1 MMLLRQELREPANYN
16 SILSAVANGATF
28 PKEIAEKAG
37 VEQGSIGKYL
47 KTLEGLGLI
56 ERTIP
61 FGDNPEKS
69 PKRACTPC
77 AILFCLLVS
86 VRDRS

>member
-56 ERTIP
+56 ERTIRSATTLKSL
-61 FGDNPEKS
+61 EKG
-69 PKRACTPC
+69 CTPC
-77 AILFCLLVS
+77 AILFLPTGIGS
-86 VRDRS
+86 

>member
-1 MMLLRQELREPANYN
+1 M
-16 SILSAVANGATF
+16 
-28 PKEIAEKAG
+28 AG

-61 FGDNPEKS
+61 FGDNPESLEKG
-69 PKRACTPC
+69 CTPC
-77 AILFCLLVS
+77 AILFLPTGIGS
-86 VRDRS
+86 